1 MSGIG
6 ARDLLRGTAFFAMA
20 IGLNREAWGAL
31 PPPMPPPP
39 GPDAA
44 AAAGQGAAP
53 AGPSVEHQR
62 INPTRRT
69 LRFIV
74 PLTDGPT
81 YLGDVDLAVSPDD
94 ALSVA
99 APRFL
104 QLLEPLLTD
113 AVFDRLRQAATEAPE
128 LDGPML
134 GKEGIAL
141 VYDSQRLALY
151 IVIPV
156 SARRTRQLT
165 LRGVS
170 GVRAVTLEPAHM
182 SAYLNIRAST
192 DAVYRGPEA
201 GLLAPIASLD
211 GAMRVGGIVAEAEGY
226 ASARGGE
233 PPFRRA
239 GTRLLFDDLGRDMR
253 WVAGDFQPAVRSFQS
268 APTLGGLSVSRLYS
282 ELEPQREVRSSGAQS
297 FTIAA
302 PSTVETF
309 INGRSIERRR
319 MQPGTYSIS
328 DFPLADGAND
338 VQLVIEDDSGVRRT
352 IDFSLFSDRSLL
364 EQGLTEF
371 ALNGGVL
378 SRPTQAGL
386 SYSGHA
392 VASGFIRRGLTPQ
405 WTAGINAQS
414 DARAQQAGLELLFG
428 SRMGLIGLDLAASH
442 RQDGRKGLAASAT
455 YQILRQGQDGFRSQS
470 LRAAIEYRSRDFV
483 VVSDYALPSR
493 RLQISVSYN
502 NNFGRDR
509 YFGADI
515 RYARQDSTRPQD
527 LSLRG
532 LFGVALGESTRLE
545 GRAEYHRFDRRNV
558 AQLRIGIVHRFS
570 QRGQARTEL
579 SSRGEVQASWQNSG
593 GQGVG
598 AWSLSADV
606 DRTDMGS
613 TANLGATYLANRGD
627 LGISHV
633 AAYSNGSNVVDQR
646 TSLRMGT
653 SIAFADGA
661 FAIGRPITD
670 SFLIGVPHAS
680 LKDKRLR
687 LEPQLQGESARSGGM
702 GPGLVPD
709 LSPYSDR
716 TVTYDVPDAPSGYD
730 LGQGNVQI
738 RAPHRSGYRMVVG
751 SDYHLLVFGRLL
763 DLHGEP
769 ISLLAGKAIDLGNPK
784 RAPITIFT
792 GRNGKFGMQGMRP
805 GRWRI
810 EMPTE
815 PPTIFEFDVG
825 EGKDDVFQLGEV
837 RALEM
842 GGGR

>member
-1 MSGIG
+1 MPGIG
-6 ARDLLRGTAFFAMA
+6 VRNMLRGTALLAVAM
-20 IGLNREAWGAL
+20 GLNREARGAAAT
-31 PPPMPPPP
+31 MP
-39 GPDAA
+39 GPNAVS
-44 AAAGQGAAP
+44 AAGQDMAAVTLP
-53 AGPSVEHQR
+53 VEHQR
-62 INPTRRT
+62 INPTRHI
-69 LRFIV
+69 LRFVV

-99 APRFL
+99 TPRFL
-104 QLLEPLLTD
+104 QLMEPLLTD
-113 AVFDRLRQAATEAPE
+113 AVLDRLRQAAASTPE
-128 LDGPML
+128 LDGTL
-134 GKEGIAL
+134 LSKEGIVL

-165 LRGVS
+165 LRGAK
-170 GVRAVTLEPAHM
+170 GERAVTLEPAHV

-192 DAVYRGPEA
+192 DMVYDGPEA
-201 GLLAPIASLD
+201 GLLAPIASLN
-211 GAMRVGGIVAEAEGY
+211 GAMRVGGLVAEAEGY
-226 ASARGGE
+226 ASARSEE
-233 PPFRRA
+233 PPFRRT
-239 GTRLLFDDLGRDMR
+239 GTRLLFDDLGHDMR

-268 APTLGGLSVSRLYS
+268 APSLGGLSVSRLYS

-309 INGRSIERRR
+309 VNGRSVERRR

-338 VQLVIEDDSGVRRT
+338 VQLRIEDDSGARRT

-378 SRPTQAGL
+378 SRPTSAGL
-386 SYSGHA
+386 SYSGH
-392 VASGFIRRGLTPQ
+392 VIASGFVRRGLTPQ
-405 WTAGINAQS
+405 LTAGLNAQG
-414 DARAQQAGLELLFG
+414 DARAQQVGLELLFG
-428 SRMGLIGLDLAASH
+428 SRLGLIGLDLAASH
-442 RQDGRKGLAASAT
+442 RQDGRNGVAAGAT
-455 YQILRQGQDGFRSQS
+455 YQLLQQGRDGFQSQS
-470 LRAAIEYRSRDFV
+470 LRASVEYRSRDFA
-483 VVSDYALPSR
+483 VVSDYALLSR
-493 RLQISVSYN
+493 RLQMSLSYN

-515 RYARQDSTRPQD
+515 RYARQDSTLPQD
-527 LSLRG
+527 LSIRG
-532 LFGVALGESTRLE
+532 LFGIALGESTRLE
-545 GRAEYHRFDRRNV
+545 GQAEYHRFDRRNV
-558 AQLRIGIVHRFS
+558 AQVRIGIVHRFGR
-570 QRGQARTEL
+570 RGQARAEL
-579 SSRGEVQASWQNSG
+579 SSQGQVQASWQDSG

-598 AWSLSADV
+598 TWSLSADV
-606 DRTDMGS
+606 DRTSMGS
-613 TANLGATYLANRGD
+613 TTNLGATYLANRGE
-627 LGISHV
+627 LGISHI
-633 AAYSNGSNVVDQR
+633 AAFRDGSSMLDQR

-661 FAIGRPITD
+661 LAIGRPITD
-670 SFLIGVPHAS
+670 SFLIGLPHAS
-680 LKDKRLR
+680 LKGKELR
-687 LEPQLQGESARSGGM
+687 LEPQQQGEAARSGGM

-738 RAPHRSGYRMVVG
+738 HAPHRSGYRMVVG

-763 DLHGEP
+763 DTHGEP
-769 ISLLAGKAIDLGNPK
+769 ISLLAGQAIDLGNPK
-784 RAPITIFT
+784 RAPVTIFT

-810 EMPTE
+810 EMPTQ
-815 PPTIFEFDVG
+815 PPTIFEFDVSQG
-825 EGKDDVFQLGEV
+825 TNDVFQLGEV

-842 GGGR
+842 GGERK